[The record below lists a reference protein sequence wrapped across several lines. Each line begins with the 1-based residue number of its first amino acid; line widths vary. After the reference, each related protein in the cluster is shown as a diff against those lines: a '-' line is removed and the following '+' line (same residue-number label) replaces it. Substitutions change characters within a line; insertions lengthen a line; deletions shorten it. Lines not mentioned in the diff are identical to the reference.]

1 MVEKML
7 RNDDLHRQQLANF
20 YDNYNDDALLDI
32 EEDDL
37 TDVARGVLREEIA
50 RRGLEKEVKARLGPK
65 ESSFETERIVIWAGR
80 TMEEAAIAMHM
91 MHLAN
96 IEATLVP
103 HRGAS
108 PSQRF
113 QVNVAALDTERAL
126 AVISM
131 GVSKTAAEEIVA
143 DFLKAE
149 VVIPPCP
156 FCGSDQVRLEA
167 SREGNCWSCERCK
180 EHWEEDPIGHT
191 ESKAG
196 HQEQPLLA
204 SSEDT
209 PEQMS
214 RVPSKNRRRRF
225 VNLLTVSLVLI
236 WSVLTIV
243 TTWPAS
249 WTWVRIVGLILWI
262 MAEITWTLARLQLGS
277 SFTAKA
283 EARELVTTGIYARIQ
298 NPIYISGPIVIL
310 GISLYFNKPWVI
322 LLVPIIVLVQIMRI
336 KKERAVLKE
345 VFGERY
351 AQYRSRTWF

>member
-1 MVEKML
+1 ML
-7 RNDDLHRQQLANF
+7 RNDDLHRRQLIKF

-32 EEDDL
+32 EEEDL

-50 RRGLEKEVKARLGPK
+50 RRGLEKAAEARLSK
-65 ESSFETERIVIWAGR
+65 EESSVETERIVVWAGR

-113 QVNVAALDTERAL
+113 QVNVAAWDTERAL

-149 VVIPPCP
+149 VVIPKCP
-156 FCGSDQVRLEA
+156 FCGSDQVKLEA
-167 SREGNCWSCERCK
+167 SREGNCWSCERCN
-180 EHWEEDPIGHT
+180 EQWEEDPIGLA
-191 ESKAG
+191 ESKAS
-196 HQEQPLLA
+196 HQGQPLLK
-204 SSEDT
+204 SSENT
-209 PEQMS
+209 PEQTS
-214 RVPSKNRRRRF
+214 GIAARNRRRRF

-236 WSVLTIV
+236 WSVFAFV

-249 WTWVRIVGLILWI
+249 WTWMRIVGLIFWI
-262 MAEITWTLARLQLGS
+262 IGEITWAVARLQLGS

-298 NPIYISGPIVIL
+298 NPIYISGGIVAL
-310 GISLYFNKPWVI
+310 GISLYFDKPWAI
-322 LLVPIIVLVQIMRI
+322 LVVPIIVLVQIIRI
-336 KKERAVLKE
+336 RRERAVLKE
-345 VFGERY
+345 FFGERY